1 MPEKKKR
8 SSAMCDKKHDDSQK
22 LRQETKNYIDNLLTQ
37 GIKITKKQVREG
49 MGVSNGFVNNP
60 EISAYIKEKQKYQM
74 EEMPIVDVKHQ
85 SDILHKKLMAAY
97 IFQYAL
103 LDEQE
108 AFLKEAIKDMEIYLE
123 KKQDESNP
131 TDK

>member
-8 SSAMCDKKHDDSQK
+8 SSALCDKKHTESQK
-22 LRQETKNYIDNLLTQ
+22 LRQETKNYVDNLLSK
-37 GIKITKKQVREG
+37 GVKITKKQVMEG

-60 EISAYIKEKQKYQM
+60 EISAYIKEKQKYQQ
-74 EEMPIVDVKHQ
+74 EESPIVDIEHQ

-123 KKQDESNP
+123 KKQEKPNP